1 MKFIS
6 GLQRF
11 NYVVATA
18 PTGGAFKNWILQ
30 LGGNVLIAATVI
42 FLITG
47 FARQSIGRIAGV
59 LILAAF
65 CAWFLNSPDS
75 FLGVLRGIAELFG
88 Q

>member
-6 GLQRF
+6 GLEKI
-11 NYVVATA
+11 NYVATTA
-18 PTGGAFKNWILQ
+18 PTGDGFKNWILQ
-30 LGGNVLIAATVI
+30 IGGNFLIAGVAI
-42 FLITG
+42 FLLVN
-47 FARQSIGRIAGV
+47 FARQSIGRIIGV
-59 LILAAF
+59 VVLGGF